1 MKKLCPICLLLYSP
15 AGFAMHVKQH
25 VRAGELVRR
34 EVVTAEAGNIARNA
48 WTRHFVYE
56 KPNKKG

>member
-25 VRAGELVRR
+25 VRRGELVRR
-34 EVVTAEAGNIARNA
+34 EVVRSESGDVTRYQWARPA
-48 WTRHFVYE
+48 AYS
-56 KPNKKG
+56 KPGAK